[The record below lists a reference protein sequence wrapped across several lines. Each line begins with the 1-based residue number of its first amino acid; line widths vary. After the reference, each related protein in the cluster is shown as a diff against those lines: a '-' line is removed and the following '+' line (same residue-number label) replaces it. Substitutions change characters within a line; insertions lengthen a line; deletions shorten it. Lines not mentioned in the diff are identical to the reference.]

1 MSRPTPPSETGGSA
15 RRYGGVSAAERQA
28 QRRERLIE
36 AGLDVFGRMGYTETT
51 MRMICSQARL
61 TDRYFYEQFTDCDE
75 VYKVVHQRLSA
86 EVVKQIA
93 IAASGVSA
101 DDPIAMVKSGLK
113 AFYAYIQEAPRRA
126 QILLTDAV
134 TTGLANPLNVNAWIS
149 RYVEVIRHR
158 FKTRYPQLDFN
169 PDVEL
174 ILGGF
179 VGQVIH
185 TGSVW
190 YQRKFDTPV
199 DGLVDHTAYAWIGLH
214 QWLSSRNT
222 AETKTP

>member
-1 MSRPTPPSETGGSA
+1 MSQPSLPTESGGSA

-36 AGLDVFGRMGYTETT
+36 AGLDVFGRMGYSETT

-86 EVVKQIA
+86 EVMKLIA
-93 IAASGVSA
+93 IAASGA
-101 DDPIAMVKSGLK
+101 NPDDPMAIVRAGLT
-113 AFYAYIQEAPRRA
+113 AFYGFIKEDPRRA
-126 QILLTDAV
+126 QILLIDAV
-134 TTGLANPLNVNAWIS
+134 TTGLANPLNVNAWVS
-149 RYVEVIRHR
+149 RYVELMRHR
-158 FKTRYPQLDFN
+158 FKTRYPRLDF
-169 PDVEL
+169 DLDIEL
-174 ILGGF
+174 VMGGF

-199 DGLVDHTAYAWIGLH
+199 ELLVEHTAYAWSGLH
-214 QWLSSRNT
+214 QWLASRNT
-222 AETKTP
+222 GASKTS